1 MSEALTQP
9 KKLSPAVDVAPLI
22 QHTNLRPEATRA
34 DIEQLLAECIE
45 HGFHAAVVNPIWLP
59 LAVRTL
65 RGFPVK
71 IGTALD
77 SPDGGDTTATVARAA
92 SEARQAGAEEIDVMT
107 KVGWLKSEMD
117 VAYRQHL
124 AAIVK
129 AADRAPVKAI
139 LEAGLLTKHELA
151 LAVELCADAGVTYLK
166 NSTGNGAG
174 DATPRLV
181 ANLVR
186 LAKGR
191 MKVEAAGGITSLEE
205 AHALLEAGADLL
217 GTSAGVAIVTS

>member
-9 KKLSPAVDVAPLI
+9 KKLSPAVDVAPVI
-22 QHTNLRPEATRA
+22 QHANLRPEATRA

-92 SEARQAGAEEIDVMT
+92 SEARQAGAEQLDVMA
-107 KVGWLKSEMD
+107 KVGWLKSEM
-117 VAYRQHL
+117 
-124 AAIVK
+124 
-129 AADRAPVKAI
+129 
-139 LEAGLLTKHELA
+139 
-151 LAVELCADAGVTYLK
+151 
-166 NSTGNGAG
+166 
-174 DATPRLV
+174 
-181 ANLVR
+181 
-186 LAKGR
+186 
-191 MKVEAAGGITSLEE
+191 
-205 AHALLEAGADLL
+205 
-217 GTSAGVAIVTS
+217 